1 MRTSNSLSIK
11 EYRKIF
17 DELDP
22 SFVQW
27 FVGFSDAES
36 NFQIKLIEDRV
47 QLMFQIG
54 LHLDDLPLLNLLK
67 AKLNCGYIT
76 LYSNKAKANFVIS
89 DQSALLGILI
99 PLFDSF
105 QLNTTKYLDYLAFRE
120 VVLMRPVTYGCMVT

>member
-1 MRTSNSLSIK
+1 VRTSNSLSIK